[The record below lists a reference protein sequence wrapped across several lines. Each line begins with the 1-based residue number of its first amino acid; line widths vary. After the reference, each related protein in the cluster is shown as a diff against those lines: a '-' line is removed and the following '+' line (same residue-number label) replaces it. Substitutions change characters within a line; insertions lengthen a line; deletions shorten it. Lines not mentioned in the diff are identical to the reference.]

1 MRLIVKGFCSS
12 TDETVPS
19 CATVT
24 GAACGTWQD
33 VKAFLAIQAQMARD
47 NAQQQGSPGLSTVSN
62 KGGASCGAHLAI
74 HRAGRTKIW
83 PG

>member
-1 MRLIVKGFCSS
+1 MKLCP
-12 TDETVPS
+12 TVQAPRR
-19 CATVT
+19 
-24 GAACGTWQD
+24 GTWQD

-47 NAQQQGSPGLSTVSN
+47 NAHVAEQQGSPGLSTVSN
-62 KGGASCGAHLAI
+62 KGGTSCGAHLAI

>member
-1 MRLIVKGFCSS
+1 MRLIVKSFCSS

-24 GAACGTWQD
+24 GAAARQD

-47 NAQQQGSPGLSTVSN
+47 NAHVAEQQGSP
-62 KGGASCGAHLAI
+62 
-74 HRAGRTKIW
+74 RTFDRQQ
-83 PG
+83 